1 MAQVPGRPRER
12 LVLQNLL
19 RKNGHAEFVEDIR
32 RGLSAQPKQLFA
44 KYLYDDL
51 GSQLFDAICQ
61 LDEYYLTRAE
71 DEILSNYADQIIE
84 AIPNCE
90 TLIELGSGSAVKT
103 RKIIEPLIRRRGE
116 LLFFPVDISPSALEE
131 SSHSLLNSYPGL
143 RIHAYAADY
152 FQALE
157 ALPPLGPKPALIL
170 FLGSNIGNFETKD
183 ALEFLRAIR
192 HVLRQQDAL
201 LLGADLK
208 KDRATLEA
216 AYNDSLGVTRSF
228 IVNELE
234 RINRELNAN
243 FDLWA
248 FGLRS
253 FYNEEVGRVEVYLES
268 LRAQTVDLRA
278 LDLSIQFQAG
288 ERIHVENAYK
298 YDLET
303 LRELG
308 RRTGF
313 ELERTWLDKEERFSS
328 NLFRVTETQTAEAS
342 SGFGPRQVLEDT

>member
-1 MAQVPGRPRER
+1 
-12 LVLQNLL
+12 
-19 RKNGHAEFVEDIR
+19 
-32 RGLSAQPKQLFA
+32 
-44 KYLYDDL
+44 
-51 GSQLFDAICQ
+51 
-61 LDEYYLTRAE
+61 
-71 DEILSNYADQIIE
+71 
-84 AIPNCE
+84 
-90 TLIELGSGSAVKT
+90 
-103 RKIIEPLIRRRGE
+103 
-116 LLFFPVDISPSALEE
+116 VDISPSALEE

-157 ALPPLGPKPALIL
+157 ALPPLGPQPALIL

-192 HVLRQQDAL
+192 RVLRQQDAL

-278 LDLSIQFQAG
+278 FDLSVKFQAG

-308 RRTGF
+308 IRTGF

-328 NLFRVTETQTAEAS
+328 NLFRVTETQAAEAS